1 VGKNRKAVG
10 ICDPDGLGGNFDV
23 RLRRRHPEVSGGAL
37 GSGSAGLGEPCIER
51 HIAPLVADA
60 ETRARA
66 RIDGH
71 RGHLNCVHRAVHWF
85 RVLPRTSIGAWLA
98 LIVSKAIMFVGGVQP
113 IYSEN
118 RIQPESGCVPAGVP
132 DGIQWVSGGAGAATA
147 SGFGAIGTKIFS
159 L

>member
-23 RLRRRHPEVSGGAL
+23 GLRRRHPEVSGGAL
-37 GSGSAGLGEPCIER
+37 GSGSAGLCEPCNER

-71 RGHLNCVHRAVHWF
+71 RGHLSCVHHAVHWF
-85 RVLPRTSIGAWLA
+85 QVLPRTSIDAWLA

-118 RIQPESGCVPAGVP
+118 RIQAG
-132 DGIQWVSGGAGAATA
+132 SAGAEAAAA
-147 SGFGAIGTKIFS
+147 SGLGAIGTKIFS
-159 L
+159 R